1 MYVSIY
7 LWREG
12 GYACSS
18 TYPRTAS
25 LPPSLHSYRKRPR
38 PDDKITD
45 EVEDDEYAKLYFPT
59 VLKRL
64 QEKEKMRMA
73 ME

>member
-1 MYVSIY
+1 MLVLLPTY
-7 LWREG
+7 LP
-12 GYACSS
+12 
-18 TYPRTAS
+18 TPS
-25 LPPSLHSYRKRPR
+25 LPLSLYRPPGGPE

-59 VLKRL
+59 VLKGL
-64 QEKEKMRMA
+64 EEKEKMRMSA